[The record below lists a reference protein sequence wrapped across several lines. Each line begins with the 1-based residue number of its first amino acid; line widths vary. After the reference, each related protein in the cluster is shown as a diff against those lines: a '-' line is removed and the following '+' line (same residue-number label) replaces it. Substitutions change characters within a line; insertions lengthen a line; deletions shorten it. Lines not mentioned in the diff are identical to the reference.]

1 MEVKFKTEKKDGKIR
16 EWVEVAKDK
25 SELDKKIA
33 TSKLVKSLFKS
44 VEVYADNKLV
54 YSSK

>member
-1 MEVKFKTEKKDGKIR
+1 MEVKFKAEKKDGKIR
-16 EWVEVAKDK
+16 EWVEVANNK